1 MKVLQ
6 KNKKGAKA
14 APMLKLKVKKKRTRV
29 RAKKQMNS
37 MARLP
42 ETAAVKSNAPKKTK
56 DDKSLLVAQ
65 EVKFARLLAHNDKK
79 VRDKVL
85 KNLKRWLT
93 VRSRSSFAF
102 TEEDFLRLW
111 KGLFYCMWMSD
122 KPLVQEDLAESLSN
136 LVHCFESIDTAL
148 LYTKC
153 TLKSLATEWLGLDNY
168 RVDKFEMLVRRILRQ
183 TFVVC
188 KKLSWK
194 KKCVV
199 GVGKVLEEILMDAKN
214 CLGLKL
220 HITNVY
226 MEELAK
232 VGEEKIPESMVTE
245 FVRPYVIYLASI
257 DDMRQI
263 SHIVKSIFRYLIF
276 QSEVGS
282 EYLEKY
288 DAWRRSNFPCDSID
302 QMQKVEISDDED
314 EAEALNDDEDEVR
327 DSKCVEKP
335 LDPRA
340 GMVDVDLPP
349 ILFDAS
355 QIAQILKENK
365 FHQASTA
372 KNRKWITKL
381 INDFT
386 KLSQGE
392 MPIGMKKVPDRDE
405 YSVNTFVA
413 TKELLNFN
421 KELYSDSGKSHKRK
435 KNNGSL
441 ELEELTPPDT
451 YDESNNTKNV
461 NVSNF
466 PKKKKL
472 KHSKNLDNTGLTNKR
487 QSENS
492 NVICLKEG
500 KKVSKNA
507 SDINEEGIK
516 NFQTASEGFIKIDK
530 KLNNWNVET
539 LAPESALTSMPNTSE
554 KKKKLKKKKI
564 PTGNRKKL
572 DPFPSNM
579 PWLTPVLTRLEH
591 ESKTPSPKKSALQ
604 TPKTDSAKKRV
615 KIALQKNMAQ
625 NTSEYFRKILQ
636 NPEIPFDANRKP
648 KASVL
653 KPSPL
658 PSPVNPFYKKK
669 LL

>member
-591 ESKTPSPKKSALQ
+591 ESKCKFLDTIAEKVCTANTQNRFGKK
-604 TPKTDSAKKRV
+604 TC
-615 KIALQKNMAQ
+615 
-625 NTSEYFRKILQ
+625 
-636 NPEIPFDANRKP
+636 
-648 KASVL
+648 
-653 KPSPL
+653 
-658 PSPVNPFYKKK
+658 
-669 LL
+669 